1 MRTQSSLAMRTIHSP
16 RSALHSTTR
25 SALCAALAHAAL
37 ALAGTAL
44 ALVFATTL
52 ATTLTAAP
60 RKKAAPAPKA
70 PGIPESEVVH
80 LPQYTV
86 TDVRMLPQPEFW
98 RYAELPGFEIL
109 SNGGNRSTL
118 RFLKDFQQLQVV
130 MSVVWPALVNARPN
144 IPTLLIL
151 CSAGDTFR
159 QFVPPIPEPDIYLTP
174 TSLFVEDKE
183 RGAIVIDFMMQDVL
197 GADGATYMVNDPYRQ
212 FYRQY
217 MRFLMR
223 RANNNKP
230 FPGWLEEG
238 LSRIFSTLD
247 FGKKYIEFARVDNGF
262 GASASQSNSSPFSNF
277 GAPAGFSRNG
287 IFGDPF
293 GPDGYHHDPFYA
305 AGGMRHDI
313 DGYPGLGYTHRAPS
327 SRFGYI
333 MPLRDMLGDDRSK
346 TRGGNWNAQCHAFV
360 HMCLYGRNKK
370 YQKGFLDF
378 AARALAGPV
387 DENDFK
393 ACFGRT
399 HRQMEIELR
408 GYVDFTDHQYVLFK
422 APRGTPGLPDP
433 KPIELRDATQ
443 AEIGRI
449 KGETLRLAGHPEDS
463 REAFIIPYLRRDRDP
478 GLLASLGLLENLEG
492 HRDRARKFLE
502 TAARMGV
509 VRPRAYVELAQL
521 RLDEALET
529 PAAPGGKL
537 SAAQVAHVLQPLFT
551 ARSQPPQMEE
561 VYSLIGYTWLRSAT
575 IPALPNLEVL
585 LEGAAR
591 FPRNTRIVL
600 QAAELYARHGPADTA
615 GALIKLGIRVAR
627 DTDTKNHLEA
637 LRATLPVSQ

>member
-1 MRTQSSLAMRTIHSP
+1 MRTQSILNMRTTHP
-16 RSALHSTTR
+16 PR
-25 SALCAALAHAAL
+25 SALCAGL
-37 ALAGTAL
+37 ALVVPATV
-44 ALVFATTL
+44 LVFATTL
-52 ATTLTAAP
+52 ATTLAAAP
-60 RKKAAPAPKA
+60 SKKAAPAPKA

-86 TDVRMLPQPEFW
+86 TDVRVLPPPEFW

-118 RFLKDFQQLQVV
+118 RFLKDFQQLQTA

-144 IPTLLIL
+144 VPTLLIL
-151 CSAGDTFR
+151 CSAGNSFR
-159 QFVPPIPEPDIYLTP
+159 QFVPPSPEPDMYLTP
-174 TSLFVEDKE
+174 TSLFVEDRE
-183 RGAIVIDFMMQDVL
+183 RAAIVIDFMMQDVL
-197 GADGATYMVNDPYRQ
+197 GPDGSTYMVNDPYRQ

-217 MRFLMR
+217 TRFLMR

-247 FGKKYIEFARVDNGF
+247 FGKKYIEFARVDGGF
-262 GASASQSNSSPFSNF
+262 GGFASPSNVSTFSNF
-277 GAPAGFSRNG
+277 GAHGGFSRNG
-287 IFGDPF
+287 IFDDPF
-293 GPDGYHHDPFYA
+293 NSNGHHHDPFYA
-305 AGGMRHDI
+305 GGLRHDI
-313 DGYPGLGYTHRAPS
+313 GGYSGFGYMRGAPS

-346 TRGGNWNAQCHAFV
+346 IRRGNWSAQCYAFV

-370 YQKGFLDF
+370 HQKGFLDF

-422 APRGTPGLPDP
+422 APRGTPGLPAP

-463 REAFIIPYLRRDRDP
+463 REAFIIPYLRRERDP
-478 GLLASLGLLENLEG
+478 GLLASLGLLESLEG
-492 HRDRARKFLE
+492 RDDRARKFLE

-521 RLDEALET
+521 RLAEVLET

-537 SAAQVAHVLQPLFT
+537 SAAQVARVLDPLFT

-561 VYSLIGYTWLRSAT
+561 VYSLIGYTWLRSAAT
-575 IPALPNLEVL
+575 PAPANLEVL

-600 QAAELYARHGPADTA
+600 QAAELYARHGPPDTA

-627 DTDTKNHLEA
+627 DTDTKNHFEA